1 MNKTLLFIA
10 VLSQVTFAGET
21 QIDIDKLTYKEA
33 TIFLEKAYLDPNHS
47 DYTRK
52 TIRFSQEHKITEE
65 SRCYLFDGEVSLIT
79 VTDIHGAI
87 QRAIP
92 NVQTEKSKCFVELLE
107 GQQFPAPPYAPFF
120 DEWIFI

>member
-1 MNKTLLFIA
+1 MRNLLFLVIA
-10 VLSQVTFAGET
+10 ISQTAAAGDADT
-21 QIDIDKLTYKEA
+21 DIHSWTYEEA
-33 TIFLEKAYLDPNHS
+33 SILLQKAYLDPNHS

-52 TIRFSQEHKITEE
+52 TIGFNQEHKITEE
-65 SRCYLFDGEVSLIT
+65 SRCYMFDGEVSLIT
-79 VTDIHGAI
+79 VTDIHGVI